1 MSKCPLLAVC
11 INATIDRESLIQG
24 SFRFPRMKRE
34 KGSGLLPSEEITG
47 SLASILKSVVPI
59 SSMVSDHY
67 QLLLSRLYCFCDQ
80 IGKPSL
86 SPIHPD
92 YVPSIF
98 LYQTC
103 RNTKSAEDCYWRAVK
118 RAQMKYSTPKQ
129 VSSEPHDIP
138 AITIETSSTNDT
150 LSQATSEAED
160 LSESDAARLT
170 SDLNVRNSS
179 GCVNCID
186 TTRRE

>member
-1 MSKCPLLAVC
+1 
-11 INATIDRESLIQG
+11 
-24 SFRFPRMKRE
+24 
-34 KGSGLLPSEEITG
+34 
-47 SLASILKSVVPI
+47 
-59 SSMVSDHY
+59 
-67 QLLLSRLYCFCDQ
+67 
-80 IGKPSL
+80 
-86 SPIHPD
+86 
-92 YVPSIF
+92 
-98 LYQTC
+98 
-103 RNTKSAEDCYWRAVK
+103 
-118 RAQMKYSTPKQ
+118 MKYSTPKQ